1 MPTELAPT
9 PSFSLGRK
17 WGMGF
22 NVILSVALLLVLVIA
37 ANYLAARHFKR
48 FYLAG
53 ESSQPLSPQTLG
65 ILRSLTNQVRVVVLF
80 DAEDPLDSS
89 VTALL
94 TEYKHASPKLQI
106 EWVDYL
112 RNPSGAQLIKAQF
125 KLNQIVD
132 KDLVLFD
139 CNGHTRVVYERELSD
154 YDYSGLMA
162 GQTNEVKRTAFKGES
177 LFTGAIL
184 TVTDARQPKAYYLMG
199 HNEHNPADDTQE
211 EGYGKF
217 IGLLSEKNIAGTGLS
232 LLGTNEVPAD
242 CELLVIAGATDRL
255 SQFELD
261 KLEKYLTQGGR
272 LLVLFNSLVQNIGL
286 ERTLANWG
294 VLVGNNI
301 VRDRRN
307 STMGQD
313 VMAGK
318 WGEHAIVRPLSIG
331 PRGVH
336 FMLPRTVEK
345 LSRADGSADAAKGRT
360 LFCL

>member
-1 MPTELAPT
+1 MRTRLIT
-9 PSFSLGRK
+9 
-17 WGMGF
+17 
-22 NVILSVALLLVLVIA
+22 LLVLLIA

-80 DAEDPLDSS
+80 DAEDPLYSS

-272 LLVLFNSLVQNIGL
+272 LLVLTKKQNGHRFHTL
-286 ERTLANWG
+286 SHRT
-294 VLVGNNI
+294 
-301 VRDRRN
+301 R
-307 STMGQD
+307 
-313 VMAGK
+313 
-318 WGEHAIVRPLSIG
+318 
-331 PRGVH
+331 
-336 FMLPRTVEK
+336 F
-345 LSRADGSADAAKGRT
+345 
-360 LFCL
+360 

>member
-1 MPTELAPT
+1 
-9 PSFSLGRK
+9 
-17 WGMGF
+17 
-22 NVILSVALLLVLVIA
+22 
-37 ANYLAARHFKR
+37 
-48 FYLAG
+48 
-53 ESSQPLSPQTLG
+53 
-65 ILRSLTNQVRVVVLF
+65 
-80 DAEDPLDSS
+80 
-89 VTALL
+89 
-94 TEYKHASPKLQI
+94 
-106 EWVDYL
+106 
-112 RNPSGAQLIKAQF
+112 
-125 KLNQIVD
+125 
-132 KDLVLFD
+132 
-139 CNGHTRVVYERELSD
+139 
-154 YDYSGLMA
+154 
-162 GQTNEVKRTAFKGES
+162 
-177 LFTGAIL
+177 
-184 TVTDARQPKAYYLMG
+184 MG

-242 CELLVIAGATDRL
+242 CDLLVIAGATDRL

-345 LSRADGSADAAKGRT
+345 LSRADGSADAAKVQELVSASESAVAITDISKGVLNESPRDRRGPLSLAVAVEKGGLQGVSRDRGAT
-360 LFCL
+360 RIVVVGESRFLGNQMINSGSNRDFANLAINWLLDRPALLGGVGPKAVKDYKLNLTQAQIRMIRWILLLCLPGVILLLGFMVWFRRRH